1 MIAADRIL
9 PFLLTAIVIILAPG
23 PQVLFV
29 VGRALAYGRRAA
41 VTTAAGGTFGAYVQ
55 AILVS
60 LGLGTLVERSA
71 IVYTALKLIG
81 AAYLVFL
88 GVKAYR
94 HRHSL
99 GASMRE
105 GGESLEASSEGEGA
119 SGGTAD
125 PSGVLSGKPVT
136 GLRAA
141 RQGVLVGLTN
151 PKAAVFFGAI
161 LPQFVDR
168 ARGDVPLQMILFA
181 TMFSTM
187 ALVCDSSW
195 GLAAGTARD
204 WFARSP
210 RRLAMVGG
218 AGGLAMVGLGVG
230 IAVTGRKD

>member
-1 MIAADRIL
+1 MIAADRVL

-41 VTTAAGGTFGAYVQ
+41 VSTAAGGTIGAYTQ
-55 AILVS
+55 ALLVS
-60 LGLGTLVERSA
+60 LGLGTLVERSDL
-71 IVYTALKLIG
+71 VYSALKLIG

-88 GVKAYR
+88 GVKAFR
-94 HRHSL
+94 HRHVLSA
-99 GASMRE
+99 GIQAADPDEGGNE
-105 GGESLEASSEGEGA
+105 GGEADGGPDA
-119 SGGTAD
+119 RSGR
-125 PSGVLSGKPVT
+125 PIS

-141 RQGVLVGLTN
+141 RQGMLVGLTN
-151 PKAAVFFGAI
+151 PKAGVFFGAI

-168 ARGDVPLQMILFA
+168 ARGEVPLQMILFA
-181 TMFSTM
+181 TMFSTL
-187 ALVCDSSW
+187 ALVCDSGW

-230 IAVTGRKD
+230 IAVTGRKE

>member
-29 VGRALAYGRRAA
+29 VGRALAYGRRTA
-41 VTTAAGGTFGAYVQ
+41 VSTAAGGTFGAYVQ

-71 IVYTALKLIG
+71 VVYAALKLIG

-88 GVKAYR
+88 GVRAYR
-94 HRHSL
+94 HRHALGTSL
-99 GASMRE
+99 RE
-105 GGESLEASSEGEGA
+105 GAEPVEGA
-119 SGGTAD
+119 GEDEPGGDAPGPAPRT
-125 PSGVLSGKPVT
+125 GKPVT

>member
-1 MIAADRIL
+1 MIPTGHLL
-9 PFLLTAIVIILAPG
+9 PFCAAALVIILIPG
-23 PQVLFV
+23 PNVIFV
-29 VGRALAYGRRAA
+29 VGRALAYGKR
-41 VTTAAGGTFGAYVQ
+41 TALSTVVGGTSGVYVQ

-60 LGLGTLVERSA
+60 VGLGTLVERSA
-71 IVYTALKLIG
+71 VVYSALKLIG

-94 HRHSL
+94 HRHALRESL
-99 GASMRE
+99 GVQDGAE
-105 GGESLEASSEGEGA
+105 DAEGA
-119 SGGTAD
+119 AGAAPKTVSGF
-125 PSGVLSGKPVT
+125 
-136 GLRAA
+136 RAA
-141 RQGVLVGLTN
+141 RQGMLVGLTN

-168 ARGDVPLQMILFA
+168 THGHVPVQMILLA
-181 TMFSTM
+181 TIFSLL
-187 ALVCDSSW
+187 ALVCDSTW

-230 IAVTGRKD
+230 IAVTGRRD

>member
-41 VTTAAGGTFGAYVQ
+41 VSTAAGGTAGAYAQ

-71 IVYTALKLIG
+71 LVYSGLKLIG

-94 HRHSL
+94 HRHAL
-99 GASMRE
+99 GADMRQV
-105 GGESLEASSEGEGA
+105 EAVEAGA
-119 SGGTAD
+119 QDDSAHDDGDQA
-125 PSGVLSGKPVT
+125 PAKPVT

-187 ALVCDSSW
+187 ALICDSSW

>member
-1 MIAADRIL
+1 VIPTDRIA

-29 VGRALAYGRRAA
+29 VGRALAYGKRTAL
-41 VTTAAGGTFGAYVQ
+41 TTAAGGTFGAYVQ

-71 IVYTALKLIG
+71 VVYTSIKLVG
-81 AAYLVFL
+81 AVYLVFL
-88 GVKAYR
+88 GVKAFR
-94 HRHSL
+94 HRHTL
-99 GASMRE
+99 RDDMA
-105 GGESLEASSEGEGA
+105 AD
-119 SGGTAD
+119 TALAAPPD
-125 PSGVLSGKPVT
+125 AGDAPQVEPQRALRTVS

-141 RQGVLVGLTN
+141 RQGVLVGITN
-151 PKAAVFFGAI
+151 PKAAIFFGAI

-168 ARGDVPLQMILFA
+168 SIGHVPLQMIVFA
-181 TMFSTM
+181 TMFSSM
-187 ALVCDSSW
+187 AFVCDSAW
-195 GLAAGTARD
+195 GLVAGTARD

-210 RRLAMVGG
+210 RRLAFVGG

>member
-9 PFLLTAIVIILAPG
+9 PFLLTAIIIILAPG

-41 VTTAAGGTFGAYVQ
+41 VSTAAGGTFGAYVQ
-55 AILVS
+55 ALLVS

-71 IVYTALKLIG
+71 VVYLTLKLAG
-81 AAYLVFL
+81 AAYLVVL
-88 GVKAYR
+88 GVKAFR

-105 GGESLEASSEGEGA
+105 GEDLEPAEGVGVR
-119 SGGTAD
+119 SGR
-125 PSGVLSGKPVT
+125 PVT

>member
-1 MIAADRIL
+1 MIPTDRIV
-9 PFLLTAIVIILAPG
+9 PFLVAAIIIILAPG

-29 VGRALAYGRRAA
+29 VGRALAYGRRTAL
-41 VTTAAGGTFGAYVQ
+41 TTAAGGTFGAYVQ

-60 LGLGTLVERSA
+60 LGLGTIVERSA
-71 IVYTALKLIG
+71 VVYTSIKLLG

-88 GVKAYR
+88 GVRAFR
-94 HRHSL
+94 QRRALHADMAAADVDED
-99 GASMRE
+99 GAQ
-105 GGESLEASSEGEGA
+105 
-119 SGGTAD
+119 GTASD
-125 PSGVLSGKPVT
+125 RAASDRTVS

-168 ARGDVPLQMILFA
+168 SIGHVPLQMIVFA
-181 TMFSTM
+181 TMFSSM
-187 ALVCDSSW
+187 ALVCDSTW
-195 GLAAGTARD
+195 GLVAGTARD

-210 RRLAMVGG
+210 RRLALVGG

>member
-29 VGRALAYGRRAA
+29 VGRALAYGRRTA
-41 VTTAAGGTFGAYVQ
+41 VSTAAGGTFGAYVQ
-55 AILVS
+55 AILVA

-71 IVYTALKLIG
+71 VVYAALKLIG

-88 GVKAYR
+88 GVRAYR
-94 HRHSL
+94 HRHALGTSL
-99 GASMRE
+99 RE
-105 GGESLEASSEGEGA
+105 GAEAVE
-119 SGGTAD
+119 GTAED
-125 PSGVLSGKPVT
+125 ERGDAAGQPGARSGKPVT

-187 ALVCDSSW
+187 ALICDSSW

>member
-1 MIAADRIL
+1 VIATDRIL
-9 PFLLTAIVIILAPG
+9 PFALTALVIILVPG
-23 PQVLFV
+23 PNVLFV
-29 VGRALAYGRRAA
+29 VGRALAYGRRTA
-41 VTTAAGGTFGAYVQ
+41 VTTAAGGTFGAYTQ

-60 LGLGTLVERSA
+60 IGLGTLVERSSL
-71 IVYTALKLIG
+71 VYSGLKLIG

-88 GVKAYR
+88 GVKAFR
-94 HRHSL
+94 HRHAL
-99 GASMRE
+99 QQDMRE
-105 GGESLEASSEGEGA
+105 GDGDDEGGDGA
-119 SGGTAD
+119 SAARRKD
-125 PSGVLSGKPVT
+125 MSGLK
-136 GLRAA
+136 AA

-161 LPQFVDR
+161 LPQFVNR
-168 ARGDVPLQMILFA
+168 AGGHVPEQMILLA
-181 TMFSTM
+181 TLFSVM
-187 ALVCDSSW
+187 ALICDSTW

>member
-1 MIAADRIL
+1 MI
-9 PFLLTAIVIILAPG
+9 
-23 PQVLFV
+23 
-29 VGRALAYGRRAA
+29 
-41 VTTAAGGTFGAYVQ
+41 
-55 AILVS
+55 
-60 LGLGTLVERSA
+60 
-71 IVYTALKLIG
+71 
-81 AAYLVFL
+81 L
-88 GVKAYR
+88 GVKAFR
-94 HRHSL
+94 HRHAL
-99 GASMRE
+99 GASLRE
-105 GGESLEASSEGEGA
+105 GQEPVEGA
-119 SGGTAD
+119 GAGTGVADDTGGSPPGAR
-125 PSGVLSGKPVT
+125 SVKPVT

>member
-29 VGRALAYGRRAA
+29 VGRALAYGRRTA
-41 VTTAAGGTFGAYVQ
+41 VSTAAGGTFGAYVQ

-71 IVYTALKLIG
+71 VLYAALKLIG

-88 GVKAYR
+88 GVRAYR
-94 HRHSL
+94 HRHAL
-99 GASMRE
+99 GASMRD
-105 GGESLEASSEGEGA
+105 GGEPVESAGEAE
-119 SGGTAD
+119 SGGGA
-125 PSGVLSGKPVT
+125 VLPGTRAGKPVT

>member
-1 MIAADRIL
+1 
-9 PFLLTAIVIILAPG
+9 
-23 PQVLFV
+23 VLFV
-29 VGRALAYGRRAA
+29 VGRALAYGKRTALS
-41 VTTAAGGTFGAYVQ
+41 TAAGGTFGAYTQ
-55 AILVS
+55 ALLVS

-71 IVYTALKLIG
+71 LVYSAIKLIG

-88 GVKAYR
+88 GVKAFR
-94 HRHSL
+94 HRHTL
-99 GASMRE
+99 RNEMQADTE
-105 GGESLEASSEGEGA
+105 GGAEQAAGQPAPALH
-119 SGGTAD
+119 
-125 PSGVLSGKPVT
+125 

-168 ARGDVPLQMILFA
+168 SSGHVPLQMILFA
-181 TMFSTM
+181 TMFSAM
-187 ALVCDSSW
+187 ALVCDCSW
-195 GLAAGTARD
+195 GLVAGTARD

>member
-9 PFLLTAIVIILAPG
+9 PFLLTAIIIILAPG

-41 VTTAAGGTFGAYVQ
+41 VSTAAGGTFGAYIQ

-71 IVYTALKLIG
+71 VVYMALKLAG
-81 AAYLVFL
+81 AAYLVVL
-88 GVKAYR
+88 GVKAFR

-99 GASMRE
+99 GASLRE
-105 GGESLEASSEGEGA
+105 DGESVEGA
-119 SGGTAD
+119 GA
-125 PSGVLSGKPVT
+125 GVEDDTNGSAAGARPGKPVT

-168 ARGDVPLQMILFA
+168 ARGDVPLQMLLFA

-187 ALVCDSSW
+187 ALVCDSIW

>member
-41 VTTAAGGTFGAYVQ
+41 VSTAAGGTVGAYVQ

-60 LGLGTLVERSA
+60 VGLGTLVERSA
-71 IVYTALKLIG
+71 VVYAALKLIG

-88 GVKAYR
+88 GIKAFR
-94 HRHSL
+94 HRHAL
-99 GASMRE
+99 GASVRE
-105 GGESLEASSEGEGA
+105 GEETAEGA
-119 SGGTAD
+119 DAQSGR
-125 PSGVLSGKPVT
+125 PVT

-168 ARGDVPLQMILFA
+168 ARGDVPVQMIVFA

-187 ALVCDSSW
+187 ALICDSSW

>member
-1 MIAADRIL
+1 MIPTDHIA
-9 PFLLTAIVIILAPG
+9 PFLLTAIIIILAPG

-29 VGRALAYGRRAA
+29 VGRALAYGKRTALS
-41 VTTAAGGTFGAYVQ
+41 TAAGGTFGAYVQ

-71 IVYTALKLIG
+71 IVYTSLKLAG

-88 GVKAYR
+88 GVKAF
-94 HRHSL
+94 
-99 GASMRE
+99 RE
-105 GGESLEASSEGEGA
+105 RRALHADMEAESGN
-119 SGGTAD
+119 GT
-125 PSGVLSGKPVT
+125 PRTVS

-141 RQGVLVGLTN
+141 RQGVLVGITN

-168 ARGDVPLQMILFA
+168 ASGHVPLQMIVFA

-187 ALVCDSSW
+187 ALVCDCTW
-195 GLAAGTARD
+195 GLVAGTARN

-210 RRLAMVGG
+210 RRLALVGG

-230 IAVTGRKD
+230 IAVSGRKE